1 MKKRQHVK
9 ILIACILVL
18 YFVSAGALFGMAQ
31 IRTWCVLEMEKK
43 VVTDVY
49 VDRVEKCDEK
59 VRKGKMTVEE
69 AFCYITEP
77 YTTLVDDLCM
87 PVAII
92 LSPGDPEIVYAQ
104 QGKTVDS
111 VEMGSVDAFKKSYD
125 ENQILKFKKDFEKLD
140 IDDVRT
146 SEYFMSLNG
155 KNYRLFYAV
164 VINNDYFTLRSSDF
178 LGYLIKVGIAYI
190 VVGAVLF
197 NILPKKNTQTDN
209 KKPVKTTTE

>member
-9 ILIACILVL
+9 IFIVCILVL

-31 IRTWCVLEMEKK
+31 IRTWCVLEMEERA
-43 VVTDVY
+43 VREVY
-49 VDRVEKCDEK
+49 EDRVEKCDEK

-77 YTTLVDDLCM
+77 YTTLVDYLCM

-92 LSPGDPEIVYAQ
+92 LSPGDPETVYAA

-111 VEMGSVDAFKKSYD
+111 VEMGLTDALKEIYD
-125 ENQILKFKKDFEKLD
+125 ENEVLKFKKDLEKLD
-140 IDDVRT
+140 MFDDVRT

-155 KNYRLFYAV
+155 DNYRVYYALI
-164 VINNDYFTLRSSDF
+164 INNNYFTLRSSDF
-178 LGYLIKVGIAYI
+178 LTSLIKVSIAYI
-190 VVGAVLF
+190 AVGAVLF
-197 NILPKKNTQTDN
+197 YILPKKSSQTDKPRN
-209 KKPVKTTTE
+209 KEQA